1 MKKIH
6 SYLSTCLIAALA
18 SAPVWACAADTVDT
32 DAMEVI
38 EVTGDF
44 HQRTLNETTSSVSIL
59 DQEAMQQRHAQ
70 HLQDTL
76 NSFANVNFSGGTST
90 ARFIQIRGMGERSQ
104 FVDPVSPSVGLIID
118 GIDYS
123 GLGSAASLFDINHV
137 EVFRGPQSGRF
148 GVNAMAGLVLLD
160 SVQPTSDAGGQFQ
173 LSAGNYSER
182 MGGLALGGSLGV
194 LGDARFSVS
203 QLSQDGYIEN
213 AYVDRDDTEQRD
225 ELGARLLLNTALSQ
239 NWALETVA
247 HYNDVDNGY
256 DSFSLDN
263 TRTTLSDEPGYD
275 RLESRAL
282 KFTAHYLGW
291 DNSHLELSASG
302 LDADSVYAFDEDW
315 TYQGIAPGMEYATFD
330 AYTRDRQD
338 KTAEVR
344 WLSDAP
350 QRLGG
355 VDTEWVAGLY
365 YYHKEM
371 ALTRDYFDRADD
383 TLTVF
388 NSDYLSRHTA
398 LYGEL
403 TQHWTDRVST
413 ITGLRVERY
422 NNDYQDSRNVTAQPK
437 DTMVGGSFSARY
449 QVADNSYW
457 YATVSR
463 GYKAGGVNG
472 EALGKANDEG
482 LDAIQDYLLDRAVF
496 RPEILWSTEF
506 GVKGSNADGTLN
518 SRVNLFHHW
527 RDDVQ
532 LKSWVNRNQTF
543 VGYIENAA
551 KGKGYGLEAE
561 VRNQLND
568 WLTVFAS
575 VSWLETEIEGF
586 VTEDGVDMTGREQ
599 AHAPQYQYN
608 LGLEGWYGE
617 NLQWVVQADGKDA
630 FFFSNSHN
638 QKSESMAVM
647 HLAVNYYVNDWR
659 ISLWGRNLT
668 DEDYEVRGFYFAN
681 DPRTGY
687 ANEETYVQY
696 GEPRRFG
703 LTVTRSF

>member
-18 SAPVWACAADTVDT
+18 GAPMGANAADTVDT
-32 DAMEVI
+32 NAMEVI

-160 SVQPTSDAGGQFQ
+160 SVQATSDAGGQFQ
-173 LSAGNYSER
+173 LSAGNYNER
-182 MGGLALGGSLGV
+182 MGGLAVGGSLGA

-213 AYVDRDDTEQRD
+213 AYLDRDDTEQRD

-239 NWALETVA
+239 HWALETVA

-330 AYTRDRQD
+330 AYIRDRQD

-350 QRLGG
+350 QSLGG
-355 VDTEWVAGLY
+355 IDTEWVAGLY
-365 YYHKEM
+365 YYHKDM

-388 NSDYLSRHTA
+388 NSDYVSRHTA

-422 NNDYQDSRNVTAQPK
+422 NNDYKDSRDVTAQPK

-482 LDAIQDYLLDRAVF
+482 LDDIQDYLLDRAVF
-496 RPEILWSTEF
+496 KPEILWSTEF
-506 GVKGSNADGTLN
+506 GVKGSNADGTLT

-532 LKSWVNRNQTF
+532 LKSWVNRNQAF

-575 VSWLETEIEGF
+575 ASWLETEIEGF

-638 QKSESMAVM
+638 QKSDAMAVM